1 MIEVPRRHKGLD
13 SSRNAREGSNRH
25 YRSVGAQPGLIESR
39 LAELGIELPEPV
51 GSAANYVPW
60 VKTGNLV
67 VISGQG
73 AVRHGRIEYLG
84 TVGDSISV
92 DDAIA
97 AARLTAIN
105 LISHLRDACDGDL
118 ERIKRIVRLLG
129 FVNCVPSFG
138 GHPKVLDGASD
149 LLVQVFG
156 DKGRHAR
163 FVAGVTSLPFGMS
176 VTIEAT
182 AEIE

>member
-1 MIEVPRRHKGLD
+1 ME
-13 SSRNAREGSNRH
+13 
-25 YRSVGAQPGLIESR
+25 YR
-39 LAELGIELPEPV
+39 
-51 GSAANYVPW
+51 
-60 VKTGNLV
+60 
-67 VISGQG
+67 
-73 AVRHGRIEYLG
+73 G
-84 TVGDSISV
+84 TMGHNISV

-97 AARLTAIN
+97 AARLTAVN
-105 LISHLRDACDGDL
+105 LVSHLRDACDGELD
-118 ERIKRIVRLLG
+118 RVKRIVRLMG
-129 FVNCVPSFG
+129 FVNCVPTFD

-176 VTIEAT
+176 VSIEAT

>member
-1 MIEVPRRHKGLD
+1 V
-13 SSRNAREGSNRH
+13 SNKK
-25 YRSVGAQPGLIESR
+25 LIERR
-39 LAELGIELPEPV
+39 LAELGIELPVPV

-67 VISGQG
+67 IISGQG
-73 AVRHGRIEYLG
+73 AVRNGQMEYCG
-84 TVGDSISV
+84 TVGASISIE
-92 DDAIA
+92 DAIA

-105 LISHLRDACDGDL
+105 LVSHLSGACDGDL
-118 ERIKRIVRLLG
+118 DRVKRIVRLMG
-129 FVNCVPSFG
+129 FVNCMPTFG
-138 GHPKVLDGASD
+138 EHPKVLDGASD

-156 DKGRHAR
+156 DRGRHAR

>member
-1 MIEVPRRHKGLD
+1 MNDSRSAFIGRDRRDHLAV
-13 SSRNAREGSNRH
+13 ARH
-25 YRSVGAQPGLIESR
+25 GLIEKR
-39 LAELGIELPEPV
+39 LADLGIEIPMPAI
-51 GSAANYVPW
+51 SAANYLPW

-73 AVRHGRIEYLG
+73 AVRNTRIEHRG
-84 TVGDSISV
+84 TVGASISME
-92 DDAIA
+92 DAIA

-105 LISHLRDACDGDL
+105 LIGHLRDACDGDL
-118 ERIKRIVRLLG
+118 DRVKRVVRLMG
-129 FVNCVPSFG
+129 FVNCVPTFMA
-138 GHPKVLDGASD
+138 HPKVLDGASD

-156 DKGRHAR
+156 DRGRHAR
-163 FVAGVTSLPFGMS
+163 FVAGVISLPFGMS